1 MLHHL
6 FIIWS
11 HNRPEDFSD
20 EGEQDIAAEGH
31 IQELE
36 NANIAMAL
44 ANATQQCMTLNGTDT
59 PESENEDECDNFFEE
74 GFEQQFDDD
83 VADWVMTNDEM
94 LVDGCGLSAEELL
107 GEDFE
112 REAANSGELEVSV
125 VGCLFYMYCRKS
137 NHGSRSGHPSCF
149 SIQAYIFPL
158 PKCFQGNSICFS

>member
-1 MLHHL
+1 MVCVSLPL
-6 FIIWS
+6 IFWS

-44 ANATQQCMTLNGTDT
+44 ANATQQCMTLSGTDT

-74 GFEQQFDDD
+74 GFKQQFDDD

-112 REAANSGELEVSV
+112 HEAANSGELEVSV
-125 VGCLFYMYCRKS
+125 VCRELLSFYISLTVFVHLM
-137 NHGSRSGHPSCF
+137 
-149 SIQAYIFPL
+149 QAQETYSVCVL
-158 PKCFQGNSICFS
+158 S